1 MKETKAK
8 KRLEEQKAITLIAL
22 VITIIV
28 LLILAAVSIATL
40 TGENGIL
47 TQASNAKEQNI
58 IGREKEEIT
67 LAYTTCKAE
76 DMEKLVDNARLKTEL
91 EKNQNDVQVI
101 MDGNDL
107 IIWFKDTGHRY
118 TVNQDGK
125 IEQIE
130 DLPREEA
137 YKIVDVI
144 LTADT
149 NKVYV
154 LTAMGEVRSAN
165 IEEGTDLGRI
175 GDFTDEIITT
185 KGIRKKGKSWFI
197 DNEGKLYTWGGNRG
211 DGTKEYE
218 NMPICI
224 SDLDNALKNKNIVDL
239 YEGESIRIAKDEEGK
254 LYTWGENY
262 FGLGDDE
269 ITTESS
275 VPIGISDKSNSVFYE
290 KKIMDIKMDNDFSGN
305 LSIILRDNEGKIY
318 TWGRNNYGQLGNGT
332 TTDQKIPSCISN
344 LNNDLKGKNIVDF
357 YTNGKT
363 ILARDNEG
371 KIYTWGRNAYGE
383 LGDGTTTNKNKP
395 ICISDLNNALKGKNI
410 VKILNSSYSMIVQ
423 DDTGKIYAWGD
434 NDYGQLGDGTTT
446 KQKVPICISNL
457 DNDLNGKNII
467 ELYYNDGTGILARDN
482 EGKIYTWGRNNYG
495 LLGDGTTT
503 NKNKPICISNLDND
517 LNGKNIT
524 KVYDK
529 ISNYERIVQDSEGKI
544 YTWGRNNYGQLGDG
558 TNEDKNRPMCISDLD
573 NDLKGK
579 NIVYVCSLRGFGTG
593 ILAIDN
599 EGKIY
604 TWGGNKYGE
613 CGDGTKENRNT
624 PICISNI
631 VDSKLKNNKV
641 KKVVIDSFSSM
652 NYRYY
657 ITESGE
663 TLVYIW
669 NDPEVM

>member
-457 DNDLNGKNII
+457 DNDLNGKNI
-467 ELYYNDGTGILARDN
+467 
-482 EGKIYTWGRNNYG
+482 
-495 LLGDGTTT
+495 
-503 NKNKPICISNLDND
+503 
-517 LNGKNIT
+517 T